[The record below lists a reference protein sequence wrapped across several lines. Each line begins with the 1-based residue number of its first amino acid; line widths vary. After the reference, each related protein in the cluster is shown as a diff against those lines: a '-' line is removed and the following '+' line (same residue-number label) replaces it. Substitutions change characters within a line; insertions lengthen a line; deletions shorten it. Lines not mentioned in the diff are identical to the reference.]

1 MVKIRL
7 RREGTKGRPFYR
19 VVVADQRARRDGR
32 FIEIIGR
39 YDPLEAKESDK
50 CVLDLEALDKWVGNG
65 EQMSDT
71 VKSLAKKVRAAAPA
85 A

>member
-7 RREGTKGRPFYR
+7 RREGTKGRPYYR
-19 VVVADQRARRDGR
+19 VVVADQRAPRDGR

-39 YDPLEAKESDK
+39 YDPLIEKEDDQ
-50 CVLDLEALDKWVGNG
+50 CQLDLEAIDKWVGNG
-65 EQMSDT
+65 AQLSDT
-71 VKSLAKKVRAAAPA
+71 VKSLVKKARAAAA